1 MNEGL
6 QPRQIFSYLFILAIA
21 VVFTLQFGPGSR
33 GCDAPLRPSTTT
45 SAAMVNGR
53 EVPLREFQTA
63 FAQQL
68 NWFRS
73 QGNPIPE
80 AVARQVGIPRQV
92 LDQLINSE
100 LLAQE
105 AERQGITPSDTEI
118 RELIRKNPD
127 FKKDDQFDPQHY
139 TQVLRDYYRKT
150 VKEYELQIR
159 RRMAAAELLELVEGS
174 AAISSD
180 EVKAKFYRDGNKA
193 QLTFVRFN
201 PTSFVDKVGPVKPD
215 LLAAY
220 EKSHAKEIS
229 EDYEGNRFLYQK
241 PEEVRARHILIKVE
255 KDAPQATK
263 DEAKKKIEE
272 IRKEIESGMDF
283 AVAAKQY
290 SEDEGTK
297 ESGGDLG
304 FNPRTAWVPAFAAA
318 AFAAK
323 AGELTQPVLSPFGY
337 HLIRVEEKKPA
348 TSRELKEV
356 QPEIARKLYT
366 KERSKQLA
374 RAEAE
379 KALAAAKSGKQLKEL
394 YPAKDPKAKA
404 PASKAK
410 PTDEGRQA
418 AAETGPFN
426 SGAEA
431 IPQLGAA
438 PSLMSDVF
446 EAREPGLLPKLYSI
460 GESLVVAEVTQRER
474 PSEAQFDQQKDAVR
488 QQALSAKRAE
498 LRESFLKALKKNA
511 TIVTNEGLV
520 GNTTEAG

>member
-33 GCDAPLRPSTTT
+33 GCDAPLRPTTT
-45 SAAMVNGR
+45 ASAAIVNGK
-53 EVPLREFQTA
+53 EVSLREFQTA
-63 FAQQL
+63 YAQQL
-68 NWFRS
+68 SYFRA
-73 QGNPIPE
+73 QGNPLPE

-105 AERQGITPSDTEI
+105 AEREGISPSDAEI
-118 RELIRKNPD
+118 RELIHKNPD
-127 FKKDDQFDPQHY
+127 FKKDDKFDLQHY
-139 TQVLRDYYRKT
+139 NQVLRDYYRKT

-174 AAISSD
+174 AAVSSD

-201 PTSFVDKVGPVKPD
+201 PTSFVDRIGPVKSD
-215 LLAAY
+215 ELSAY
-220 EKSHAKEIS
+220 EKSHAREIS
-229 EDYEGNRFLYQK
+229 DYYESNRFLYQK

-272 IRKEIESGMDF
+272 VRKEIESGMDF
-283 AVAAKQY
+283 ALAAKEY

-297 ESGGDLG
+297 ASGGDLG
-304 FNPRTAWVPAFAAA
+304 FNPRTAWVPAFAAV

-337 HLIRVEEKKPA
+337 HLIQVEEKKPA

-356 QPEIARKLYT
+356 QPEIAQQLYT
-366 KERSKQLA
+366 KERSKELA

-379 KALAAAKSGKQLKEL
+379 KALAAAKSGKQLKDL
-394 YPAKDPKAKA
+394 YPAADPKTKA
-404 PASKAK
+404 RASKANPAGGGK
-410 PTDEGRQA
+410 LTA
-418 AAETGPFN
+418 VETGPFN

-431 IPQLGAA
+431 IPQLGSA
-438 PSLMSDVF
+438 PSLVNDVF
-446 EAREPGLLPKLYSI
+446 ETREPLLPKVYSI
-460 GESLVVAEVTQRER
+460 GESLVIAEVTQRER
-474 PSEAQFDQQKDAVR
+474 PSEAEFDLQKEALR
-488 QQALSAKRAE
+488 QQALNAKRIE
-498 LRESFLKALKKNA
+498 LRDSFLKALKKNA
-511 TIVTNEGLV
+511 TIVTNEDLV
-520 GNTTEAG
+520 GKTTEAG